1 MHDIMTV
8 QEVAEY
14 LRVSERTIYDWAAK
28 NQIPCG
34 KLGTTWRFK
43 RAEIEQWVDNRLKK
57 QASVGSNLYSIADI
71 LTPQRVLL
79 FETKTKKEAL
89 ERLIEVIAVHPA
101 VKDKNGFAEGIFR
114 REQLM
119 STGIGLGVAIPHVR
133 LESIKELIM
142 AVGITKTDIE
152 DYDSLDGR
160 PVRILFMVAAGKN
173 QHVQYIKILGA
184 ISRLIKDEKM
194 RNALIDSEDP
204 QAVYN
209 LLTTGIGQ

>member
-14 LRVSERTIYDWAAK
+14 LRVSERTIYDWASK
-28 NQIPCG
+28 GQIPCG
-34 KLGTTWRFK
+34 KIGTTWRFK
-43 RAEIEQWVDNRLKK
+43 RSEIEQWVDSRLRKT
-57 QASVGSNLYSIADI
+57 ASADSNSNSIADI
-71 LTPQRVLL
+71 LTPQRIVLL
-79 FETKTKKEAL
+79 ETKTKKEAL
-89 ERLIEVIAVHPA
+89 ERLIEVIAAHPA
-101 VKDKNGFAEGIFR
+101 VKDKDKFAEGIFR

-119 STGIGLGVAIPHVR
+119 STGIGLGVAVPHVR
-133 LESIKELIM
+133 LETIRELIM
-142 AVGITKTDIE
+142 AVGISKTDIE

-184 ISRLIKDEKM
+184 ISRLIKEEKM
-194 RNALIDSEDP
+194 RNSLLDAPDP

-209 LLTTGIGQ
+209 LLTTGAGQ

>member
-14 LRVSERTIYDWAAK
+14 LRVSERTIYDWASK

-43 RAEIEQWVDNRLKK
+43 RSEIEQWVDSRLRKP
-57 QASVGSNLYSIADI
+57 AAAGANSILIADI
-71 LTPQRVLL
+71 LTPQRIVL
-79 FETKTKKEAL
+79 FEARTKEEAL
-89 ERLIEVIAVHPA
+89 VRLIEVITVHPA
-101 VKDKNGFAEGIFR
+101 IKDKNEFAEAVFR

-119 STGIGLGVAIPHVR
+119 STGIGLGVAVPHVR

-142 AVGITKTDIE
+142 AVGISKTDIE

-184 ISRLIKDEKM
+184 ISRLIKDETM
-194 RNALIDSEDP
+194 RKSLIGSADP

-209 LLTTGIGQ
+209 LLTTGQEQ

>member
-14 LRVSERTIYDWAAK
+14 LRVSERTIYDWASK

-34 KLGTTWRFK
+34 KIGTTWRFK
-43 RAEIEQWVDNRLKK
+43 RAEIEQWVDSRLRKPAAADSNS
-57 QASVGSNLYSIADI
+57 ASIVDV
-71 LTPQRVLL
+71 LTPQRIIL
-79 FETKTKKEAL
+79 FEAKSKKEAL
-89 ERLIEVIAVHPA
+89 ERLIEVIAAHPA
-101 VKDKNGFAEGIFR
+101 VKDKNEFAEGIFR

-119 STGIGLGVAIPHVR
+119 STGIGLGVAVPHVR
-133 LESIKELIM
+133 LESIKGLIM
-142 AVGITKTDIE
+142 AVGISRTEIE
-152 DYDSLDGR
+152 DYESLDGR

-194 RNALIDSEDP
+194 RNCLIEAADP

-209 LLTTGIGQ
+209 LLTTGPG

>member
-1 MHDIMTV
+1 
-8 QEVAEY
+8 
-14 LRVSERTIYDWAAK
+14 LVSIT
-28 NQIPCG
+28 
-34 KLGTTWRFK
+34 
-43 RAEIEQWVDNRLKK
+43 
-57 QASVGSNLYSIADI
+57 DI
-71 LTPQRVLL
+71 LTPQRIVLL
-79 FETKTKKEAL
+79 ETKTKKDAL
-89 ERLIEVIAVHPA
+89 ERLIEVIAAHPA
-101 VKDKNGFAEGIFR
+101 VKDKDEFAEGIFR

-119 STGIGLGVAIPHVR
+119 STGIGLGVAVPHVR

-142 AVGITKTDIE
+142 AVGINKTGIE

-194 RNALIDSEDP
+194 RNSLIGAVDP

-209 LLTTGIGQ
+209 LLTTGTEQ